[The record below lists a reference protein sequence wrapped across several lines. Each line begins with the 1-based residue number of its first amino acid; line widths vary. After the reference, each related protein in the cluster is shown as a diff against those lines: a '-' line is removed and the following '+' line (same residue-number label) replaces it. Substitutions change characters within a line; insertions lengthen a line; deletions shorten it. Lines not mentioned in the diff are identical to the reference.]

1 MNLNEEFKKLI
12 LELAPTLGFDKP
24 ADGQK
29 FDDWLEG
36 LHNYLDS
43 MAEDFNTFGLH
54 TLGKVLNGTELVEE
68 VITINELLSWMGE
81 LNEEDTDFLIEEID
95 RYFRIEMNM
104 EFE

>member
-1 MNLNEEFKKLI
+1 MEFGAEKSGG
-12 LELAPTLGFDKP
+12 LEVLKELY
-24 ADGQK
+24 
-29 FDDWLEG
+29 
-36 LHNYLDS
+36 HN
-43 MAEDFNTFGLH
+43 A
-54 TLGKVLNGTELVEE
+54 VEE